1 MQLGIA
7 KVEWDIYAEKIR
19 KLRVEYEKWKQK
31 KNFKKMNELAVKIN
45 TAVKQLEVPKGKAWD
60 LTAQHESL

>member
-19 KLRVEYEKWKQK
+19 KKRIEYEKAKQ
-31 KNFKKMNELAVKIN
+31 
-45 TAVKQLEVPKGKAWD
+45 
-60 LTAQHESL
+60 

>member
-19 KLRVEYEKWKQK
+19 RLRIKYEEEKAK
-31 KNFKKMNELAVKIN
+31 KNVKEMNEIAVKIN
-45 TAVKQLEVPKGKAWD
+45 TEM
-60 LTAQHESL
+60 